1 MFSDLVTNLDV
12 VVKLKAGTNFKDHN
26 FLYNDIKSKLS
37 HLNDANDKIVK
48 EFCAKYC
55 YNTNK

>member
-37 HLNDANDKIVK
+37 HLNDANDKILN